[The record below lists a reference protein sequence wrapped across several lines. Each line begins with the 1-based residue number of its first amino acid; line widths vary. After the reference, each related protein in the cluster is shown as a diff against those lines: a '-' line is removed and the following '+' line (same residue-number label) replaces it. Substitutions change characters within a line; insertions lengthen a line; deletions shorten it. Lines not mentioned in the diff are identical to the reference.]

1 MKNMRSS
8 RVVLGVLLGGLVCS
22 VWAEPSPEVIKTAAD
37 KIARLEEEFLVQTA
51 PARLTFLCL
60 GRLAD
65 AAQRKVLSESA
76 ASAGQRVE
84 EMLAV
89 LTEQVHQM
97 EGYTGEDWEARYGQ
111 TGLWA
116 AAQQGLLRGRYLK
129 TLFLFW
135 QALCEEGQKQPLL
148 ARVLETCRAENARWQ
163 GQEQILQVL
172 ALWQRQGTDDAEQ
185 LRMIL
190 HQMMLR
196 DDVSEP
202 ARERMLLLQ
211 KRFELFSGGPFEEEI
226 ARIFQKK
233 ISDKEDFEWAVEY
246 GFLEWAQSRRE
257 PLRRVQQ
264 AWPSSQEFIDGL
276 LAAQEAEH
284 FETVER
290 PAFEAKMQQ
299 FAVRA
304 SHATDPNERE
314 ETERQWVEWIQSLE
328 KNSPAGS
335 VLRRQAAAGYVY
347 YLFDRPDRQNVDKM
361 VRFLEQEAEKGE
373 PVLGYLY
380 VQALSLKEEYGRAVQ
395 ILCEI
400 PADCRHLAFDL
411 YVLEAFAE
419 RPEEYSAS
427 SDVLLEPLVKKRA
440 EQMAACGAASVQE
453 RQRVQLLWAQM
464 AARSAQLLP
473 EDTERLDQFLDEQ
486 KDSADEAVIRCRAF
500 RRMQQGQWIQAVREW
515 QKVRSAYEP
524 SDRTQKERSWHWWRA
539 KYYELYCSAK
549 MSETSRE
556 DVRHAA
562 GVLQTL
568 YAPPPAVWQ
577 MRLEEL
583 KKSER
588 K

>member
-1 MKNMRSS
+1 MHSS
-8 RVVLGVLLGGLVCS
+8 GKVAVSVLLGSLVCL

-37 KIARLEEEFLVQTA
+37 KITRLEEEFLVQTA

-60 GRLAD
+60 GRFAD

-76 ASAGQRVE
+76 ASAGQKVE
-84 EMLAV
+84 EMLAA
-89 LTEQVHQM
+89 LTDQVHQM
-97 EGYTGEDWEARYGQ
+97 EGYAGEDWEARYGQ

-116 AAQQGLLRGRYLK
+116 AAQQGLLRCRYLK

-135 QALCEEGQKQPLL
+135 RALCEEGQKQPLL
-148 ARVLETCRAENARWQ
+148 ARVLEECRAEKARWQ

-172 ALWQRQGTDDAEQ
+172 ALWQRQGADDAEQ

-196 DDVSEP
+196 DDLSETV
-202 ARERMLLLQ
+202 RERMLLLQ

-226 ARIFQKK
+226 AQVFQKK
-233 ISDKEDFEWAVEY
+233 ITVGEDFEWAVEY
-246 GFLEWAQSRRE
+246 SFLEWTQDRRE
-257 PLRRVQQ
+257 PLRQVQQ
-264 AWPSSQEFIDGL
+264 AWPSSQEFIAGL
-276 LAAQEAEH
+276 LAVQEAEH

-314 ETERQWVEWIQSLE
+314 QAERQWVEWIQSIE
-328 KNSPAGS
+328 KSSPAGS
-335 VLRRQAAAGYVY
+335 ALRRQAAAGYVY
-347 YLFDRPDRQNVDKM
+347 FLFDRPDRQNVDKM

-380 VQALSLKEEYGRAVQ
+380 VQALSLKEDYGRAVQ

-400 PADCRHLAFDL
+400 PADCRNLAFDL
-411 YVLEAFAE
+411 YILEAFIE
-419 RPEEYSAS
+419 RQEEYSAS
-427 SDVLLEPLVKKRA
+427 SDVILEELVMKRA
-440 EQMAACGAASVQE
+440 EQMAACRGLSAQE
-453 RQRVQLLWAQM
+453 QRRVRLLWSQT
-464 AARSAQLLP
+464 AARSPNLPP
-473 EDTERLDQFLDEQ
+473 EDAGRLDQFLDEE
-486 KDSADEAVIRCRAF
+486 KDSAEAAVICCRAF
-500 RRMQQGQWIQAVREW
+500 RRMQQGQWAQAVREW

-556 DVRHAA
+556 DIRHAA
-562 GVLQTL
+562 GILQSL

-577 MRLEEL
+577 TRIQEL
-583 KKSER
+583 AR
-588 K
+588 